1 MVFGFFL
8 RHRLACA
15 QDYSI
20 RTGGRKEV
28 TQPKAAIEN
37 GENNLICYIVCLNDF
52 RDMGMFRSIMI
63 KLGLADL
70 SAERTSI
77 SVMLLDD
84 DERRHRW
91 FKKRFDGDELFIA
104 ANVSEAKKLLTD
116 ASYDAIFLDHDLLP
130 HHYESNDHDDF
141 HSTGY
146 AIAEFLHDHPDLQRA
161 ATIIVHT
168 RNADAA
174 VRMVQK
180 LRDSGRSVEYCAF
193 PYLDLKIKNYWQR

>member
-1 MVFGFFL
+1 MLYCRFDRV
-8 RHRLACA
+8 
-15 QDYSI
+15 S
-20 RTGGRKEV
+20 V
-28 TQPKAAIEN
+28 
-37 GENNLICYIVCLNDF
+37 
-52 RDMGMFRSIMI
+52 MGMFRSLMI
-63 KLGLADL
+63 KFGLADL
-70 SAERTSI
+70 SADRTPI

-104 ANVSEAKKLLTD
+104 ATVDEAKLLLED
-116 ASYDAIFLDHDLLP
+116 ASYDAVFLDHDLLP
-130 HHYESNDHDDF
+130 HHYESNSHDDF
-141 HSTGY
+141 GSTGY
-146 AIAEFLHDHPDLQRA
+146 AIAEFLHDRPELQRA

-193 PYLDLKIKNYWQR
+193 PYLDLKIKNYWKR